1 MVQCI
6 PNIPAQGRSLG
17 DGGHAPSLSGVAIC
31 MVLGGCMWIHM
42 PPVHVLCTRKN
53 TFKIMFTQ
61 VDTCTIAL
69 SSIILYI
76 LVTGGDLCSIYEGL
90 RTRVA

>member
-1 MVQCI
+1 MDHYYSYIYQLH
-6 PNIPAQGRSLG
+6 SY
-17 DGGHAPSLSGVAIC
+17 GGHAPSLSGVAIC
-31 MVLGGCMWIHM
+31 MVPAAGGCMWIHM